1 MKHTSSVSI
10 RSVYIFLLFLIY
22 QRIFKIMDLSLNTTF
37 YGVFLMMCLSYY
49 VMDLFN
55 FELIKYRAHDFIL
68 STFITVSGGIFSYI
82 FTKKI
87 IYFQMFLIFLLIQN
101 FLRWTLIRLT
111 GKKMKVAIIGNNKIN
126 EEVLKPILDSEK
138 YEYAGKFSK
147 EAEEETGEKYIGC
160 FEEMSELVKKNR
172 INKMIITE
180 DRLEKRILREIL
192 GLKLKGIKVINYESF
207 NEEIQGKVDVK
218 NIDENWFLNGS
229 GFNILH
235 NVIQKKIKR
244 LFDITL
250 ALLIFILTLP
260 IMLLSIIIIKLESH
274 GPALFKQER
283 VGLGDQEFTIYKF
296 RSMRNDAEKDGA
308 KWAQKNDSRVTKFGN
323 FMRKT
328 RIDELPQLWNVLKGD
343 MSFVG
348 PRPERQVFIDDL
360 EKEIPFYN
368 LRHCVKPGLTGWAQ
382 VMYPYGAS
390 IEDSLRKL
398 EYDLY
403 YIKHQNFIMDIF
415 IFFKTVKTVL
425 FGKGR

>member
-1 MKHTSSVSI
+1 
-10 RSVYIFLLFLIY
+10 
-22 QRIFKIMDLSLNTTF
+22 MDLSLNTTF
-37 YGVFLMMCLSYY
+37 YGVFLIMCLLYY

-55 FELIKYRAHDFIL
+55 FDLIKYRTHDFVL
-68 STFITVSGGIFSYI
+68 SAFLTVSGGVVSYI

-87 IYFQMFLIFLLIQN
+87 SYFKMFLIFWLIQN

-111 GKKMKVAIIGNNKIN
+111 GKKMKVAIIGNNKVN
-126 EEVLKPILDSEK
+126 DEVLKPILNSDK
-138 YEYAGKFSK
+138 YEYIGKFSNEIK
-147 EAEEETGEKYIGC
+147 SDKTIGLIGC
-160 FEEMSELVKKNR
+160 FEDMPELVKKNG

-180 DRLEKRILREIL
+180 DSLEKETLKKIL

-218 NIDENWFLNGS
+218 NIDEHWFLNGS

-235 NVIQKKIKR
+235 SVVQKKIKR

-250 ALLIFILTLP
+250 AVLIFIFTLP
-260 IMLLSIIIIKLESH
+260 VMFLTVIIIKLESH
-274 GPALFKQER
+274 GPALFKQKR
-283 VGLGDQEFTIYKF
+283 VGRGNQEFTIYKF
-296 RSMRNDAEKDGA
+296 RSMRSDAEKDGA
-308 KWAQKNDSRVTKFGN
+308 KWAQKNDSRITKFGN